1 MKIIIAPNKS
11 LNTKSENIKN
21 IDRNIKKIISEM
33 AKCLESQKDPQGVGL
48 AAPQIGLKLR
58 LFIMKPLTNSKH
70 QTLINPKILS
80 FFDKKQTKTSKKTV
94 KSKLEG
100 CLSIPRIWSPIKRRY
115 GINIEYTDLNGNI
128 IKKTFTGYQAIIV
141 QHEIDH
147 LDGILFTQRALE
159 QKSQLFEEKG
169 NKLVKITTD
178 Y

>member
-1 MKIIIAPNKS
+1 MKIISAPNKV

-48 AAPQIGLKLR
+48 AAPQVGLKLR
-58 LFIMKPLTNSKH
+58 LFIMKPLADSKH

-100 CLSIPRIWSPIKRRY
+100 CLSIPRIWSHIKRQY
-115 GINIEYTDLNGNI
+115 GVNIEYTDLNGSI

-169 NKLVKITTD
+169 EKLVKITAD

>member
-1 MKIIIAPNKS
+1 MKIISAPNKV

-48 AAPQIGLKLR
+48 AAPQVGLNLR
-58 LFIMKPLTNSKH
+58 LFIMKPLTDSKH
-70 QTLINPKILS
+70 QALINPKILS

-115 GINIEYTDLNGNI
+115 GVNIEYTDLNENI

-169 NKLVKITTD
+169 EKLVKIETH
-178 Y
+178 

>member
-1 MKIIIAPNKS
+1 MKIISAPTKG
-11 LNTKSENIKN
+11 LNTNSENIKN

-33 AKCLESQKDPQGVGL
+33 AKCLESQKNPQGVGL
-48 AAPQIGLKLR
+48 AAPQVGLNIR
-58 LFIMKPLTNSKH
+58 LFIMKPLADSKH
-70 QTLINPKILS
+70 QTIINPKVIS
-80 FFDKKQTKTSKKTV
+80 FLDKKPSKV
-94 KSKLEG
+94 KKKIVKNKLEG

-115 GINIEYTDLNGNI
+115 GVNIEYTNLNGSI

-169 NKLVKITTD
+169 EKLVKIETH
-178 Y
+178 

>member
-1 MKIIIAPNKS
+1 MKIISAPNKV

-48 AAPQIGLKLR
+48 AAPQVGLKLR
-58 LFIMKPLTNSKH
+58 LFIMKPLADSKH

-100 CLSIPRIWSPIKRRY
+100 CLSIPRIWSHIKRQY
-115 GINIEYTDLNGNI
+115 GVNIEYTDLNGSI

-141 QHEIDH
+141 QHEVDH

-159 QKSQLFEEKG
+159 QKLKDCLNQ
-169 NKLVKITTD
+169 
-178 Y
+178 

>member
-1 MKIIIAPNKS
+1 MKIISAPNKT
-11 LNTKSENIKN
+11 LNTKSENIIN
-21 IDRNIKKIISEM
+21 IDCKIKKIVSEM

-48 AAPQIGLKLR
+48 AAPQVGLKLR
-58 LFIMKPLTNSKH
+58 LFIMKPLADSKH

-100 CLSIPRIWSPIKRRY
+100 CLSIPRIWSHIKRQY
-115 GINIEYTDLNGNI
+115 GVNIEYTDLNGSI

-169 NKLVKITTD
+169 EKLVKIETN
-178 Y
+178 